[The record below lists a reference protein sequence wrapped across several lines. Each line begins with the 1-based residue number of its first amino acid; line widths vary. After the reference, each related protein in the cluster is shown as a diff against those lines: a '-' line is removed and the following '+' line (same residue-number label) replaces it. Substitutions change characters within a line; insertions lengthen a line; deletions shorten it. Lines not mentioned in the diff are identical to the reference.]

1 MFVNYQILYSD
12 DVYSILNIPF
22 QYITHLSRFIT
33 FTRCHLAPKLMI
45 QLGHNDV
52 PVLHLLFSGNFDG
65 AGERR
70 QIPKQIVGDQ
80 ARVRGGEHIKKKQN
94 RIHTDQLLCYV
105 LK

>member
-1 MFVNYQILYSD
+1 
-12 DVYSILNIPF
+12 
-22 QYITHLSRFIT
+22 
-33 FTRCHLAPKLMI
+33 MI

-80 ARVRGGEHIKKKQN
+80 AREGGGEHI
-94 RIHTDQLLCYV
+94 
-105 LK
+105 

>member
-1 MFVNYQILYSD
+1 
-12 DVYSILNIPF
+12 
-22 QYITHLSRFIT
+22 
-33 FTRCHLAPKLMI
+33 MI

-80 ARVRGGEHIKKKQN
+80 ARVGGGEHIKNKTKQN

>member
-1 MFVNYQILYSD
+1 
-12 DVYSILNIPF
+12 
-22 QYITHLSRFIT
+22 
-33 FTRCHLAPKLMI
+33 MI

-80 ARVRGGEHIKKKQN
+80 ARVGGGEHI
-94 RIHTDQLLCYV
+94 
-105 LK
+105 

>member
-1 MFVNYQILYSD
+1 
-12 DVYSILNIPF
+12 
-22 QYITHLSRFIT
+22 
-33 FTRCHLAPKLMI
+33 MI

-80 ARVRGGEHIKKKQN
+80 AREGGGEHILKNKSKQDSY
-94 RIHTDQLLCYV
+94 RSAVKLCV
-105 LK
+105 KMNGECM